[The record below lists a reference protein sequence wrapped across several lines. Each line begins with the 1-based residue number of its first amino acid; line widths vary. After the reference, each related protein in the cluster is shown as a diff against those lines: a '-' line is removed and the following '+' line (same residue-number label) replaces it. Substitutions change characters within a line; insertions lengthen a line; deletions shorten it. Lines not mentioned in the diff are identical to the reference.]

1 MLRFCADGNN
11 PGDKK
16 SGIKAEQTTVKSRFY
31 TVNFPYFSKIILS
44 PLPQITNR
52 QPHRPFFGLS
62 VPGPQPTPSFLGGLP
77 LLYFCLEHLSQ
88 LF

>member
-44 PLPQITNR
+44 PLPQITDR
-52 QPHRPFFGLS
+52 QPTDLS
-62 VPGPQPTPSFLGGLP
+62 LVFLSLDHSP
-77 LLYFCLEHLSQ
+77 LLPS
-88 LF
+88 